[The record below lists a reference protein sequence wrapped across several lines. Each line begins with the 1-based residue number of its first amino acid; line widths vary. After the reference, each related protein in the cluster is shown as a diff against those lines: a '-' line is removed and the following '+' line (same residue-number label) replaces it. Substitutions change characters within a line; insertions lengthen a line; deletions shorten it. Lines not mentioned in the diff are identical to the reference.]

1 MAGENMPVLLAGLR
15 FVLCITQIGLSIYQI
30 PWPCLIAYHHARSVA
45 ALVRIPFIVSC
56 IVVMI
61 AGCLAIAAK
70 TLHIPTLKACLVL
83 QVFAIIAS
91 VFNIIVVWINFEDF
105 ESNCWYHNSYYHNK
119 TNDQIMLCGN
129 LKNAYSHYSVGVML
143 VQLTLLAVSVTL
155 AAYSC
160 KVINCC
166 SPSSRMPVIT
176 VHAPSQAPPPTLE

>member
-1 MAGENMPVLLAGLR
+1 MEPGHGPLISVSFQKNSARNQKYLEAQPKTLG
-15 FVLCITQIGLSIYQI
+15 ITQIGLSIYQI

-45 ALVRIPFIVSC
+45 AFVRIPFIVSC
-56 IVVMI
+56 IV
-61 AGCLAIAAK
+61 
-70 TLHIPTLKACLVL
+70 LKACLVL
-83 QVFAIIAS
+83 QIFAIIAS
-91 VFNIIVVWINFEDF
+91 VFNIILVLIHFESF
-105 ESNCWYHNSYYHNK
+105 ESNCWYNQYYHNQ
-119 TNDQIMLCGN
+119 TSDLTMLCGN
-129 LKNAYSHYSVGVML
+129 LHNAYSRYSVGVML